1 MNLKFKHKTLLM
13 FIHNEDSN
21 LNSRLEV
28 FLKTLDLYPVTN
40 FQDKLILMLYDN
52 RYKEFHN
59 KIRTLIE
66 CEKMESE

>member
-1 MNLKFKHKTLLM
+1 MNLKFKHKALLM

-28 FLKTLDLYPVTN
+28 YLKTLGVYPVTA
-40 FQDKLILMLYDN
+40 FQDKLILMLYDD
-52 RYKEFHN
+52 RYNGFHN
-59 KIRTLIE
+59 RIRTLIE